1 MMHFNPTLRFLHR
14 AACRLLLFAWVAFA
28 PAMTEAQ
35 AAAPSLEIASSG
47 SRVSITPSDASF
59 SERELQAIRSR
70 IEARLRE
77 SPLRDKAD
85 VRVTLRGDTVRELQA
100 RLRRA
105 GPSNAG
111 EIDAFLD
118 QSVERA
124 GSEELTPPI
133 EFSIGRDFT
142 LAGVPMPGSL
152 VAIGS
157 TGTIDGPISDLILIG
172 SSARLGPRADVRD
185 RLLTLGSRLERELV
199 RFAPVFCARTSVRV
213 RAHPWSG
220 LGSGLLLYLA
230 IVPGAL
236 LLVLSVLGI
245 ALLPLYFALLFAV
258 LWAGYV
264 VSAVVIGELAARSQR
279 GWVQLAIGLAI
290 LGGVSFI
297 PVMGGL
303 AVFAAM
309 TAGSGAVAQTLLSA
323 LRTRRRKSKASKAA
337 AVGGPAPSGALQM

>member
-1 MMHFNPTLRFLHR
+1 MMHFNPTLRLLHR
-14 AACRLLLFAWVAFA
+14 AACRLLLFAWVALA

-142 LAGVPMPGSL
+142 LAGADARQPRRDWL
-152 VAIGS
+152 DRHHRWA
-157 TGTIDGPISDLILIG
+157 DL
-172 SSARLGPRADVRD
+172 RPHPD
-185 RLLTLGSRLERELV
+185 RKQ
-199 RFAPVFCARTSVRV
+199 RT
-213 RAHPWSG
+213 PW
-220 LGSGLLLYLA
+220 
-230 IVPGAL
+230 
-236 LLVLSVLGI
+236 
-245 ALLPLYFALLFAV
+245 
-258 LWAGYV
+258 
-264 VSAVVIGELAARSQR
+264 
-279 GWVQLAIGLAI
+279 
-290 LGGVSFI
+290 
-297 PVMGGL
+297 
-303 AVFAAM
+303 
-309 TAGSGAVAQTLLSA
+309 TA
-323 LRTRRRKSKASKAA
+323 RRR
-337 AVGGPAPSGALQM
+337 P